1 MKKLFLPLRSLH
13 HHPARTFILALLV
26 CCLAFSVFSGSV
38 LILSLRN
45 GLYSLENRMGA
56 DVIAVPSTAKSKTN
70 LEQMLLQG
78 TTGYFY
84 MDREKLDQIQA
95 TSGVLTASP
104 QLFLAS
110 LRASCCSLPVQV
122 IGFDPETDFT
132 VRPWIAENYSGDLA
146 LLEVAVGSK
155 VSAGVGEKIRIY
167 ENSCPVVARL
177 APTGTGLDTAVYCS
191 METVR
196 HLLDAARSLGH
207 DLKIS
212 GDPEDVISA
221 VYIRVAD
228 GYDPEK
234 VAADI
239 SLHIRK
245 VDAVQ
250 TKRMFTGVSDSLSGI
265 AGTVVWLVAA
275 VWLLA
280 LAILILVFILM
291 TRARRREFAVLR
303 LAGMSRTMLRR
314 MVLAE
319 SLLCSLPGALAG
331 VGIGAA
337 VLFPFNALIESML
350 GLPYLSP
357 PAGLV
362 ILLAAAT
369 LLLSVGASSLAAMS
383 AAARLSRVD
392 PGTTL
397 REGA

>member
-1 MKKLFLPLRSLH
+1 
-13 HHPARTFILALLV
+13 
-26 CCLAFSVFSGSV
+26 
-38 LILSLRN
+38 
-45 GLYSLENRMGA
+45 
-56 DVIAVPSTAKSKTN
+56 
-70 LEQMLLQG
+70 
-78 TTGYFY
+78 

-167 ENSCPVVARL
+167 ENNCPVVARL